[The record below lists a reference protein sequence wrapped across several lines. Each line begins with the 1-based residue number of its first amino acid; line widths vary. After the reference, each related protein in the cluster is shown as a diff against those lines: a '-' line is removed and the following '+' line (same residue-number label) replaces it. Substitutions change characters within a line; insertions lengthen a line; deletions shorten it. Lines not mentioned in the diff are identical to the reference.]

1 MSKQIDKDKTYV
13 IEDCKDPMIPLI
25 GRHTLH
31 LREFESEDDASNYA
45 RLKLKELGSRN
56 GNERDLKEDE
66 INAINQYV
74 SKSQELRNI
83 KLKRGFDI
91 YSVEYGSNLIGYL

>member
-13 IEDCKDPMIPLI
+13 IENCKSPTIPIL
-25 GRHTLH
+25 GRHTLD
-31 LREFESEDDASNYA
+31 LREFESEDDAGNYA
-45 RLKLKELGSRN
+45 RLKLKELASKN
-56 GNERDLKEDE
+56 GDGWDLKQDE

-74 SKSQELRNI
+74 SKSQEVRNI

-91 YSVEYGSNLIGYL
+91 YGVEYGSNLINYL